1 MALPGASERLSHG
14 EPAFFAG
21 GRMFAMCAH
30 ADNHH
35 GNGRHGVW
43 VKAPAGAQETLVEA
57 DGARFF
63 VPPYVGVSGWV
74 GIWLGRG
81 VDWRMVGAIIEDGYR
96 MVATKKLLA
105 QLGAGG
111 YVSRSPH
118 LCQAR
123 SFRSLRS
130 LRMQPPSPARP
141 LLVRWL
147 RRRSGLAG

>member
-1 MALPGASERLSHG
+1 MSARASDPVSRVRAICLALPGASERLSHG

-43 VKAPAGAQETLVEA
+43 VKAPAGAQDTLVEA
-57 DGARFF
+57 DRARFF

-74 GIWLGRG
+74 GIHLDRG
-81 VDWRMVGAIIEDGYR
+81 VQWAAVEGIIEDGYR

-105 QLGAGG
+105 ELA
-111 YVSRSPH
+111 
-118 LCQAR
+118 
-123 SFRSLRS
+123 
-130 LRMQPPSPARP
+130 
-141 LLVRWL
+141 VRG
-147 RRRSGLAG
+147 R